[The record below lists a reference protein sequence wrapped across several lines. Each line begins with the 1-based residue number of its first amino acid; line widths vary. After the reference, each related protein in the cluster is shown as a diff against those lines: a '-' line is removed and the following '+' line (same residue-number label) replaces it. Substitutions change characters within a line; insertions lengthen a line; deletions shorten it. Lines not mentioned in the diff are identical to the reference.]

1 MELECAGKL
10 FDMKILIVD
19 DHALFRDGL
28 SLLLSSLADNVL
40 VIEAVD
46 SVSAFEALSKHPDID
61 FMLLD
66 LNIPGKDGFYVLE
79 AMNKEYPTV
88 PVAVL
93 SASARQEDVDRVM
106 ETSAVGYIHKNTPS
120 KLLLGAVQL
129 MLAGGLY
136 TPPIATLSEVTVN
149 ANSEVAITGR
159 QLEVLALLVGGD
171 SNKQI
176 AEKLGIAEATI
187 KMHVTAI
194 FKALN
199 VKNRTQAALAG
210 QALV

>member
-1 MELECAGKL
+1 
-10 FDMKILIVD
+10 MKILIVD

-28 SLLLSSLADNVL
+28 SLLLGSLADDVS

-46 SVSAFEALSKHPDID
+46 SVSALEALSTHPDLD

-66 LNIPGKDGFYVLE
+66 LNIPGENGFSVLE
-79 AMNKEYPTV
+79 TMNKKYPTV

-93 SASARQEDVDRVM
+93 SASAKQEDVDKVM
-106 ETSAVGYIHKNTPS
+106 ATSAMGYIHKNTSS

-129 MLAGGLY
+129 MLAGGIY
-136 TPPIATLSEVTVN
+136 TPSIDTLAPESVSAKNETVL
-149 ANSEVAITGR
+149 TDR
-159 QLEVLALLVGGD
+159 QFEVLALLVDGD

-176 AEKLGIAEATI
+176 GKKLGIAEATI

-194 FKALN
+194 FKALS
-199 VKNRTQAALAG
+199 VSNRTQAALAG

>member
-1 MELECAGKL
+1 
-10 FDMKILIVD
+10 MKILIVD

-28 SLLLSSLADNVL
+28 SLLLSTLADDLV

-46 SVSAFEALSKHPDID
+46 SVSAFEALSQHPDLD
-61 FMLLD
+61 FVLLD
-66 LNIPGKDGFYVLE
+66 LNIPGRDGFQVLE
-79 AMNKEYPTV
+79 TMSKESPTI

-93 SASARQEDVDRVM
+93 SASARREDVDRVM
-106 ETSAVGYIHKNTPS
+106 ATSAVGYVHKNTSS

-136 TPPIATLSEVTVN
+136 TPPTDTLSGPTERGK
-149 ANSEVAITGR
+149 SEAELTDR

-171 SNKQI
+171 SNKLI
-176 AEKLGIAEATI
+176 AGKLGIAEATI

-194 FKALN
+194 FKALE

-210 QALV
+210 KAFL

>member
-1 MELECAGKL
+1 
-10 FDMKILIVD
+10 MKILLVD

-28 SLLLSSLADNVL
+28 ALLLLKLAEDVT
-40 VIEAVD
+40 VIEAD
-46 SVSAFEALSKHPDID
+46 NSNAAFEALSSHSDID

-66 LNIPGKDGFYVLE
+66 LNMPGVDGFSILQTTIS
-79 AMNKEYPTV
+79 EYPTV
-88 PVAVL
+88 PVAIL
-93 SASARQEDVDRVM
+93 SASSRQEDVDKVM
-106 ETSAVGYIHKNTPS
+106 ATSAAGYINKNTAS
-120 KLLLGAVQL
+120 DVILGAVQL

-136 TPPIATLSEVTVN
+136 MPPTSAAASEHDTIPPES
-149 ANSEVAITGR
+149 ALTER
-159 QLEVLALLVGGD
+159 QTEVLALLVDGY

-176 AEKLGIAEATI
+176 AGSLGVAEATI

-210 QALV
+210 QAFL

>member
-1 MELECAGKL
+1 
-10 FDMKILIVD
+10 MKILIVD

-28 SLLLSSLADNVL
+28 SLLLDSLADDVS

-46 SVSAFEALSKHPDID
+46 AVSAFEVLSTHPDLD

-66 LNIPGKDGFYVLE
+66 LNIPGKDGFCVLE
-79 AMNKEYPTV
+79 AMNKEHPTV
-88 PVAVL
+88 PVAIL
-93 SASARQEDVDRVM
+93 SASARQEDVDKVM
-106 ETSAVGYIHKNTPS
+106 ATSAVGYIHKNTPS
-120 KLLLGAVQL
+120 KLMLGAVQL

-136 TPPIATLSEVTVN
+136 TPPSASLTEEAMSAKSEAVLTD
-149 ANSEVAITGR
+149 R
-159 QLEVLALLVGGD
+159 QLEVLARLVDGE

-176 AEKLGIAEATI
+176 AAKLGITEATT

-194 FKALN
+194 FKALS

-210 QALV
+210 QAFV

>member
-1 MELECAGKL
+1 
-10 FDMKILIVD
+10 MKILIVD

-28 SLLLSSLADNVL
+28 SLLLRTLAEDVV
-40 VIEAVD
+40 VIEAID
-46 SVSAFEALSKHPDID
+46 SISAFEVLSDHPDLD
-61 FMLLD
+61 FVLLD
-66 LNIPGKDGFYVLE
+66 LNIPGKDGFSILE
-79 AMNKEYPTV
+79 TMNKEYPTV

-106 ETSAVGYIHKNTPS
+106 ATSAVGYIHKNTPS

-136 TPPIATLSEVTVN
+136 TPPTASHAEVTES
-149 ANSEVAITGR
+149 AKSEAELTDR
-159 QLEVLALLVGGD
+159 QLEVLALLVGGA

-176 AEKLGIAEATI
+176 AGELGISEATI

-199 VKNRTQAALAG
+199 VNNRTQAALAG
-210 QALV
+210 QTFV